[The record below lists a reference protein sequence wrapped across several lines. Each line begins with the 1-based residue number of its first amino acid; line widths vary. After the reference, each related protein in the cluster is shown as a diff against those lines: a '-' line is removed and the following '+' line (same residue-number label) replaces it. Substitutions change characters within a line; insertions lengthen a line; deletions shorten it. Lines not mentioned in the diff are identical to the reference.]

1 MDNQRRYLRTCFSG
15 MDVYIV
21 DQIGLCCGALE
32 NMSCFGMCISGV
44 TRALETIDGRFD
56 AVVFGRG
63 YNFKLQLQQKWSV
76 EEDHLTTMGIA
87 IEDVPWGWAE
97 LNLRQELAA
106 KNACI
111 FIAPPVKI
119 TEQKRPSRKVRLS
132 GNC

>member
-1 MDNQRRYLRTCFSG
+1 
-15 MDVYIV
+15 
-21 DQIGLCCGALE
+21 
-32 NMSCFGMCISGV
+32 MSCFGMCISGV

>member
-1 MDNQRRYLRTCFSG
+1 ME
-15 MDVYIV
+15 VYIV
-21 DQIGLCCGALE
+21 DQAGLCCGTLK
-32 NMSCFGMCISGV
+32 NMSCFGMCISEV
-44 TRALETIDGRFD
+44 TRKLQTVNGSFD

-63 YNFKLQLQQKWSV
+63 YNFKMQLQQKWV
-76 EEDHLTTMGIA
+76 AEEDDLITMGIA

-106 KNACI
+106 KEACI
-111 FIAPPVKI
+111 SVAPPVNI

>member
-1 MDNQRRYLRTCFSG
+1 

-21 DQIGLCCGALE
+21 DQIGLCCGVLE

-44 TRALETIDGRFD
+44 ARATQTTNGRFD

-76 EEDHLTTMGIA
+76 EEDNLITMGIA

-106 KNACI
+106 KEACI
-111 FIAPPVKI
+111 SVASPVNTIK
-119 TEQKRPSRKVRLS
+119 QKRPSRKVRLF